1 MVFLRP
7 CKYVDRL
14 NIIIRISISCICVY
28 VQAGYEGDD
37 CQVDIDECEQHPC
50 HNGGKCFQRSDVVNY
65 RKLPELSTADFSYDV
80 AAGFICHCLPGFI
93 GKPDKN
99 HLSFSACCLVDV
111 KVTWI

>member
-1 MVFLRP
+1 MQP
-7 CKYVDRL
+7 
-14 NIIIRISISCICVY
+14 
-28 VQAGYEGDD
+28 GYEGDN

-93 GKPDKN
+93 GKPDLRQKP
-99 HLSFSACCLVDV
+99 LEFLCMCLVDV

>member
-1 MVFLRP
+1 M
-7 CKYVDRL
+7 
-14 NIIIRISISCICVY
+14 
-28 VQAGYEGDD
+28 QAGYEGDD

-80 AAGFICHCLPGFI
+80 AAGFICHCLPGFT

-99 HLSFSACCLVDV
+99 HLSFSACASLM
-111 KVTWI
+111 